1 MKLTEAQENDIRGF
15 RWLFENDNNVI
26 TLFEVKK
33 GFARGGQYHK
43 KEVRHILLSGKS
55 EYRKMNINTK
65 IETREIVSGMKII
78 TLPPFCLKQFMAHSI
93 SSNLAAPVERIRG
106 FLVVAMYSIN
116 LELKIFIFLKR
127 F

>member
-1 MKLTEAQENDIRGF
+1 MNLTEAQENDIRGF

-43 KEVRHILLSGKS
+43 KEVKHILLSGKS

-78 TLPPFCLKQFMAHSI
+78 TLPPFTSELIIGIEYSVFVGIYPKEEEFLFFNEHRKE
-93 SSNLAAPVERIRG
+93 VEKRIK
-106 FLVVAMYSIN
+106 FNM
-116 LELKIFIFLKR
+116 K
-127 F
+127 

>member
-43 KEVRHILLSGKS
+43 KEVKHILLSGKS

-65 IETREIVSGMKII
+65 IETHEIISGTKII
-78 TLPPFCLKQFMAHSI
+78 TLPPFTSELIIGIEYSVFVGIYPKEEEILFFNEHRKE
-93 SSNLAAPVERIRG
+93 VEKRI
-106 FLVVAMYSIN
+106 
-116 LELKIFIFLKR
+116 
-127 F
+127 

>member
-78 TLPPFCLKQFMAHSI
+78 TLPPFTSELIIGIEYSVFVGIYPKEEEFLFFNEHRKE
-93 SSNLAAPVERIRG
+93 VEKRIK
-106 FLVVAMYSIN
+106 FN
-116 LELKIFIFLKR
+116 TK
-127 F
+127 

>member
-1 MKLTEAQENDIRGF
+1 MKITEAQENDIRGF

-43 KEVRHILLSGKS
+43 KEVKHILLSGKS

-78 TLPPFCLKQFMAHSI
+78 TLPPFTSELIIGIEYSVFVGIYPKEEEFLFFNEHRKE
-93 SSNLAAPVERIRG
+93 VEKRIK
-106 FLVVAMYSIN
+106 FNM
-116 LELKIFIFLKR
+116 K
-127 F
+127 

>member
-43 KEVRHILLSGKS
+43 KEVKHILLSGKS

-78 TLPPFCLKQFMAHSI
+78 TLPPFTSELIIGIEYSVFVGIYPKEEEFLFFNEHRKE
-93 SSNLAAPVERIRG
+93 VEKRIK
-106 FLVVAMYSIN
+106 FNM
-116 LELKIFIFLKR
+116 K
-127 F
+127 

>member
-43 KEVRHILLSGKS
+43 KEVKHILLSGKS

-65 IETREIVSGMKII
+65 IETHEIVSGTKII
-78 TLPPFCLKQFMAHSI
+78 TLPPFTSELIIGIEYSVFVGIYPKEEEFLFFNEHRKE
-93 SSNLAAPVERIRG
+93 VEKRIK
-106 FLVVAMYSIN
+106 FNM
-116 LELKIFIFLKR
+116 K
-127 F
+127 

>member
-43 KEVRHILLSGKS
+43 KEVKHILLSGKS

-78 TLPPFCLKQFMAHSI
+78 TLPPFTSELIIGIEYSVFVGIYPKEEEFLFFNEHRKE
-93 SSNLAAPVERIRG
+93 VEKRI
-106 FLVVAMYSIN
+106 F
-116 LELKIFIFLKR
+116 
-127 F
+127 

>member
-1 MKLTEAQENDIRGF
+1 MKITEAQENDIRGF

-43 KEVRHILLSGKS
+43 KEVKHILLSGKS

-65 IETREIVSGMKII
+65 IETHEIVSGTKII
-78 TLPPFCLKQFMAHSI
+78 TLPPFTSELIIGIEYSVFVGIYPKEEEILFFNEHRKE
-93 SSNLAAPVERIRG
+93 VEKRIK
-106 FLVVAMYSIN
+106 FNM
-116 LELKIFIFLKR
+116 K
-127 F
+127 

>member
-43 KEVRHILLSGKS
+43 KEVKHILLSGKS

-65 IETREIVSGMKII
+65 IETHEIISGTKII
-78 TLPPFCLKQFMAHSI
+78 TLPPFTSELIIGIEYSVFVGIYPKEEEILFFNEHRKE
-93 SSNLAAPVERIRG
+93 VEKRIK
-106 FLVVAMYSIN
+106 FNM
-116 LELKIFIFLKR
+116 K
-127 F
+127 

>member
-78 TLPPFCLKQFMAHSI
+78 TLPPFTSELIIGIEYSVFVGIYPKEEEFLFFNEHRKE
-93 SSNLAAPVERIRG
+93 VEKRIK
-106 FLVVAMYSIN
+106 FNM
-116 LELKIFIFLKR
+116 K
-127 F
+127 

>member
-1 MKLTEAQENDIRGF
+1 MKLTEAQENDIRGY

-43 KEVRHILLSGKS
+43 KEVKHILLSGKS

-78 TLPPFCLKQFMAHSI
+78 TLPPFTSELIIGIEYSVFVGIYPKEEEFLFFNEHRKE
-93 SSNLAAPVERIRG
+93 VEKRIK
-106 FLVVAMYSIN
+106 FNM
-116 LELKIFIFLKR
+116 K
-127 F
+127 

>member
-1 MKLTEAQENDIRGF
+1 MNITEAQENDIRGF

-43 KEVRHILLSGKS
+43 KEVKHILLSGKS

-65 IETREIVSGMKII
+65 IETHEIVSGTKII
-78 TLPPFCLKQFMAHSI
+78 TLPPFTSELIIGIEYSVFVWIYPKEEEILFFNEHRKE
-93 SSNLAAPVERIRG
+93 VEKRIK
-106 FLVVAMYSIN
+106 FNM
-116 LELKIFIFLKR
+116 K
-127 F
+127 

>member
-43 KEVRHILLSGKS
+43 KEVKHILLSGKS

-78 TLPPFCLKQFMAHSI
+78 TLPPFTSELIIGIEYSAFVGIYPKEEEFLFFNEHRKE
-93 SSNLAAPVERIRG
+93 VEKRIK
-106 FLVVAMYSIN
+106 FN
-116 LELKIFIFLKR
+116 TK
-127 F
+127 

>member
-1 MKLTEAQENDIRGF
+1 MKLTEAQENDIRGY

-43 KEVRHILLSGKS
+43 KEVKHILLSGKS

-65 IETREIVSGMKII
+65 IETHEIVSGTKII
-78 TLPPFCLKQFMAHSI
+78 TLPPFTSELIIGIEYSVFVGIYPKEEEILFFNEHRKE
-93 SSNLAAPVERIRG
+93 VEKRIK
-106 FLVVAMYSIN
+106 FNM
-116 LELKIFIFLKR
+116 K
-127 F
+127 

>member
-43 KEVRHILLSGKS
+43 KEVKHILLSGKS

-65 IETREIVSGMKII
+65 IETHEIISGTKII
-78 TLPPFCLKQFMAHSI
+78 TLPPFTSELIIGIEYSVFVGIYPKEEEFLFFNEHRKE
-93 SSNLAAPVERIRG
+93 VEKRIK
-106 FLVVAMYSIN
+106 FN
-116 LELKIFIFLKR
+116 TK
-127 F
+127 